1 MTESPRKK
9 SGLMPDAW
17 WDVETEF
24 YINERGEDPDTARTV
39 VILRWMWHGNFKP
52 LIAAIDAGHNLD
64 KAVLNALALM
74 LEGDEKFPVRLQ
86 PVSGRRGRG
95 RAQRPENMIR
105 NLIAARAYEA
115 EDGKSDEVFAYI
127 AKAIG
132 KSDRTVRQAV
142 TAFRKKR

>member
-64 KAVLNALALM
+64 KAVLNALAFM
-74 LEGDEKFPVRLQ
+74 LEGDIPARLQ
-86 PVSGRRGRG
+86 PLWRRRGR
-95 RAQRPENMIR
+95 AKCPENWIR
-105 NLIAARAYEA
+105 NLTAARAYEA
-115 EDGKSDEVFAYI
+115 KDGKSDDAFADI
-127 AKAIG
+127 AKTFG
-132 KSDRTVRQAV
+132 KSDRTIRQAV
-142 TAFRKKR
+142 TALRKKS